1 MKLSEKKWNVILLPE
16 RDSPCSRLYVL
27 SFSSFISELNVKDCA
42 TNTQL
47 CNRNAVCKTMEG
59 SSICI
64 CNHGYAGN
72 GKICTGNHYNITNIP
87 IRVVL
92 SNQCAIQLTY
102 ILLCVGQTV
111 FPSVWPHPPVCIFV
125 YRLIYFGLVY
135 FLMGVFILMIF

>member
-1 MKLSEKKWNVILLPE
+1 MTISTLCRGVTSIIIIIII
-16 RDSPCSRLYVL
+16 
-27 SFSSFISELNVKDCA
+27 ISELNVEDCA
-42 TNTQL
+42 TNTQV
-47 CNRNAVCKTMEG
+47 CNRNAVCKTMEE

-64 CNHGYAGN
+64 CNPGYAGN

-111 FPSVWPHPPVCIFV
+111 FPSV
-125 YRLIYFGLVY
+125 
-135 FLMGVFILMIF
+135 

>member
-1 MKLSEKKWNVILLPE
+1 MSVFI
-16 RDSPCSRLYVL
+16 CFV
-27 SFSSFISELNVKDCA
+27 FFSFISELNVEDCA
-42 TNTQL
+42 TNPQL

-59 SSICI
+59 SNICI

-111 FPSVWPHPPVCIFV
+111 FPSV
-125 YRLIYFGLVY
+125 
-135 FLMGVFILMIF
+135 

>member
-1 MKLSEKKWNVILLPE
+1 MKCEFAAGAGLSMSAFICFVFFP
-16 RDSPCSRLYVL
+16 
-27 SFSSFISELNVKDCA
+27 FISELNVEDCA

-72 GKICTGNHYNITNIP
+72 EKICTGNHYNITNIP

-92 SNQCAIQLTY
+92 NN
-102 ILLCVGQTV
+102 
-111 FPSVWPHPPVCIFV
+111 
-125 YRLIYFGLVY
+125 
-135 FLMGVFILMIF
+135 